1 MLRLLHALNGTTVIM
16 KLRVRAFK
24 ATENRELC
32 EKYLE
37 GHVQVLMNYGIT
49 NITTNNRDWMNW
61 DTVYCVIAEKEDGTV
76 VGGVRTQIADGV
88 NPLPV
93 EKAVGKMDPNIHVIV
108 KNLLKDGVG
117 ELCAL
122 WNAKEVAGIG
132 LSIMLVRAG
141 ISALNQ
147 INCHTLMGICADY
160 TLKMFKKVG
169 FVVDTSLGKGGEF
182 IYPNENYV
190 ARVLGI
196 LNANDLSTA
205 EEYDREKM
213 LDLRRNPVQTCVE
226 IGPNDVKIEVDYQ
239 LLIKDNKSK

>member
-1 MLRLLHALNGTTVIM
+1 M
-16 KLRVRAFK
+16 KLRFRAFK

-37 GHVQVLMNYGIT
+37 GHVQVLVNYGIT
-49 NITTNNRDWMNW
+49 NITTNNRDWMDW

-76 VGGVRTQIADGV
+76 VGGVRTQIADGN

-93 EKAVGKMDPNIHVIV
+93 EKAIGKMDPNIHTIV
-108 KNLLKDGVG
+108 QQYLKEGVG

-141 ISALNQ
+141 ISTLNQ
-147 INCHTLMGICADY
+147 INCRTLMGICADY
-160 TLKMFKKVG
+160 TLKMFRKVG
-169 FVVDTSLGKGGEF
+169 FVVDTSLGQGGEF
-182 IYPNENYV
+182 VYPNENYV

-196 LNANDLSTA
+196 LNARDLSTA
-205 EEYDREKM
+205 EEYDRVKM
-213 LDLRRNPVQTCVE
+213 LDLRQNPVQIALET
-226 IGPNDVKIEVDYQ
+226 GPNDVQIEIDYR
-239 LLIKDNKSK
+239 LLIKDNQHK